1 MVWPE
6 RGRVSLG
13 YSARKQLKKSKSRA
27 PPAAAL
33 NRRTELDASFSFSS
47 PMSTEVPLDP
57 QPAERYRP
65 ELLLPATLR
74 RSSHRAVRAT
84 WARPPSPGPP
94 ALPSAGER
102 GPARGRALPA
112 IAARGSGARPS
123 LARSAA
129 AAMEA
134 PVRGPP
140 GLSDVLASTDWSE
153 PWLLGLAAFHLL
165 CFLLT
170 CASLQ
175 HRRLQVGHFL
185 CMVGLVFCA
194 EYINELAAMN
204 WRLFS
209 KYQYFDSRGM
219 FISLVFSAPLLVN
232 TIIIVVTWVYRTL
245 NVMTELKMLQQRRK
259 AEKEKKK

>member
-1 MVWPE
+1 AAFGAAE
-6 RGRVSLG
+6 GAKELR
-13 YSARKQLKKSKSRA
+13 SRW
-27 PPAAAL
+27 
-33 NRRTELDASFSFSS
+33 
-47 PMSTEVPLDP
+47 
-57 QPAERYRP
+57 
-65 ELLLPATLR
+65 LPATPFLPPLPDAL
-74 RSSHRAVRAT
+74 SF
-84 WARPPSPGPP
+84 RPQ
-94 ALPSAGER
+94 
-102 GPARGRALPA
+102 
-112 IAARGSGARPS
+112 
-123 LARSAA
+123 
-129 AAMEA
+129 
-134 PVRGPP
+134 
-140 GLSDVLASTDWSE
+140 STDWSE

-175 HRRLQVGHFL
+175 HRRVQVGHFL
-185 CMVGLVFCA
+185 CMVGLVYCA

-232 TIIIVVTWVYRTL
+232 TIIIVISWVYRTL

>member
-1 MVWPE
+1 MATLVAS
-6 RGRVSLG
+6 RR
-13 YSARKQLKKSKSRA
+13 QTLKM
-27 PPAAAL
+27 P
-33 NRRTELDASFSFSS
+33 
-47 PMSTEVPLDP
+47 
-57 QPAERYRP
+57 P
-65 ELLLPATLR
+65 ELLPRSGEPELLPSATLR
-74 RSSHRAVRAT
+74 TRSQRCVRSHLGPPSEPRHPRPRRSAHLGA
-84 WARPPSPGPP
+84 ARGRPAPFPPSPP
-94 ALPSAGER
+94 R
-102 GPARGRALPA
+102 GG
-112 IAARGSGARPS
+112 GGRPS
-123 LARSAA
+123 LARTGAA
-129 AAMEA
+129 AAMEP
-134 PVRGPP
+134 PVPGPP
-140 GLSDVLASTDWSE
+140 GLSTVLASTDWSE

-185 CMVGLVFCA
+185 CMVGLVYCA